1 MKILI
6 TIAAFAASFL
16 SATMLFA
23 GGAGSSAGLTLAE
36 TISAQTAGIS
46 ESATALSGSINL
58 IASNPAAIHS
68 LEGNQ
73 ASINY
78 RAGLGE
84 DMLASLLYGRRF
96 SFASLGIA
104 VNCYSTGEITMYDL
118 SGNAVKKTGKEISC
132 CFWAQR
138 ESSMVFRQA

>member
-104 VNCYSTGEITMYDL
+104 VNYYSTGEITMYDL